1 MHKQKDILF
10 VLFLFIPVISF
21 TTPITPVIIIPGVVS
36 SILQAKLTNA
46 TNLPTKCETTTKD
59 FYPLWVSSSQILS
72 QFNCFASN
80 MAVNYNSTTQC
91 AVSQPGVDIQAV
103 NFGLTS
109 CCDVLNPT
117 DWFTI
122 PKVVIWKPLS
132 DYLRKN
138 GYVDGTTLKAAPYD
152 FRLFGDDCFNEIY
165 FVKLKQ
171 MVEESYAPFHR
182 KVALVSHSMGGN
194 VGHQFLVRQTID
206 WKKKYINR
214 FVAIAPPFSG
224 APEGIREFITGNLY
238 NWIPNII
245 GKPLSQAFRSWP
257 ATISLFPQET
267 SSLGGIRAWDNV
279 TIVQTPSKNYTGT
292 NGGLVIVELLNKL
305 ATSDPNSTR
314 AKETKLGSIFW
325 KNQQKMRDNVRNKG
339 PGVITNCLYLTD
351 VDTVVGTVFADD
363 KLLKQISV
371 NYGPG
376 DGTVAAISTSASCET
391 WRLHGNNN
399 GMNVTCEPYHLGKYV
414 NHHGVLGA
422 IEILTRLLQLL
433 QEVEV

>member
-138 GYVDGTTLKAAPYD
+138 GTMGMYLK
-152 FRLFGDDCFNEIY
+152 I
-165 FVKLKQ
+165 LK
-171 MVEESYAPFHR
+171 F
-182 KVALVSHSMGGN
+182 
-194 VGHQFLVRQTID
+194 FLQ
-206 WKKKYINR
+206 Y
-214 FVAIAPPFSG
+214 
-224 APEGIREFITGNLY
+224 
-238 NWIPNII
+238 
-245 GKPLSQAFRSWP
+245 
-257 ATISLFPQET
+257 
-267 SSLGGIRAWDNV
+267 
-279 TIVQTPSKNYTGT
+279 
-292 NGGLVIVELLNKL
+292 
-305 ATSDPNSTR
+305 
-314 AKETKLGSIFW
+314 
-325 KNQQKMRDNVRNKG
+325 
-339 PGVITNCLYLTD
+339 C
-351 VDTVVGTVFADD
+351 
-363 KLLKQISV
+363 
-371 NYGPG
+371 
-376 DGTVAAISTSASCET
+376 
-391 WRLHGNNN
+391 NN
-399 GMNVTCEPYHLGKYV
+399 MK
-414 NHHGVLGA
+414 
-422 IEILTRLLQLL
+422 
-433 QEVEV
+433 